1 MYYPSSLRKSISIAK
16 KDLLIYYGKGP
27 VVIFGILL
35 PFFFFFSFLIGRE
48 MPPLSLISGLGGM
61 AIWFTATSIS
71 PVIAPMETR
80 TRTLERLVS
89 MPISVTEML
98 MGDILASMTM
108 GAVLSAVPISIIA
121 TILGLN
127 LELFLPL
134 FLGIVLASFCF
145 SAIGVL
151 MSALPTDT
159 PSDVMMLALLIKFP
173 VVFVSGVFIPASNLP
188 GWGRA
193 ISRFSPLTYFVDIV
207 RASFGGSGQ
216 PWLDVGVLSLFSVFF
231 LFAAVIVHEKTL
243 PKRL

>member
-1 MYYPSSLRKSISIAK
+1 
-16 KDLLIYYGKGP
+16 
-27 VVIFGILL
+27 
-35 PFFFFFSFLIGRE
+35 
-48 MPPLSLISGLGGM
+48 
-61 AIWFTATSIS
+61 
-71 PVIAPMETR
+71 
-80 TRTLERLVS
+80 
-89 MPISVTEML
+89 
-98 MGDILASMTM
+98 
-108 GAVLSAVPISIIA
+108 
-121 TILGLN
+121 
-127 LELFLPL
+127 
-134 FLGIVLASFCF
+134 
-145 SAIGVL
+145 

-216 PWLDVGVLSLFSVFF
+216 PWLDVGILSLFSVFF